1 MYYNRCA
8 QGKLRLIKGFIGGA
22 EFDLESTF
30 NHWVVIDILLP
41 GEPTEGQLDNRNDQ
55 SVANLGCW

>member
-1 MYYNRCA
+1 M
-8 QGKLRLIKGFIGGA
+8 RLIKGFIGGA

-30 NHWVVIDILLP
+30 NQWVVIDILLP
-41 GEPTEGQLDNRNDQ
+41 GEQTEGQLDNRNDQ